1 MTVSIIRIGRHAF
14 AVSSADA
21 RAFME
26 LMERA
31 VQVRAE
37 VDTDFAKRDELK
49 THLYYHRLAIS
60 EMDDIEHNIHP
71 GEIEDGPR
79 VALPRPP
86 IVWSEVKPEPVNM
99 TDLVWGGVDG
109 PVQ

>member
-37 VDTDFAKRDELK
+37 VDTDFNKRDELK
-49 THLYYHRLAIS
+49 THLYLS
-60 EMDDIEHNIHP
+60 LIH
-71 GEIEDGPR
+71 I
-79 VALPRPP
+79 
-86 IVWSEVKPEPVNM
+86 
-99 TDLVWGGVDG
+99 
-109 PVQ
+109 

>member
-37 VDTDFAKRDELK
+37 VDRDFAKRDEFK

-60 EMDDIEHNIHP
+60 EQDDIEYNIHP
-71 GEIEDGPR
+71 GKIEDGR
-79 VALPRPP
+79 RAALPR
-86 IVWSEVKPEPVNM
+86 EPVVWKDVSPDPVSIS
-99 TDLVWGGVDG
+99 DLVWGGTDG

>member
-1 MTVSIIRIGRHAF
+1 MAVSIIRIGRHAF

-37 VDTDFAKRDELK
+37 VDTDFNKRDELK
-49 THLYYHRLAIS
+49 THLYYHRLALS
-60 EMDDIEHNIHP
+60 EEDGIEYVIHP

-79 VALPRPP
+79 VEFVR
-86 IVWSEVKPEPVNM
+86 EPVEWKPVSSELVNPA
-99 TDLVWGGVDG
+99 DLVWGTDHV
-109 PVQ
+109 PV